1 MDLPTRFTNP
11 MSSIR
16 QRRSQVPQK
25 KELAGKVAI
34 VTGGASGI
42 GRAIVRAIA
51 SEGAKI
57 TIADINIKSAKKVAD
72 EIKKLGEG
80 SIAVRTDVSN
90 SQDVYHM
97 VEETLRQFGRVSIL
111 VNVAGVRSAPSVREV
126 SEEEWDRVI
135 DINLKGTFL
144 CCKAVV
150 EHMIA
155 KKYGRIVN
163 FSSGQ
168 WFRPVGAAAYAA
180 SKGGIISLSKSLAT
194 EVAGYGVNVNVV
206 VPGFTDTPMTRSVF
220 PSDEVFQTIVDSPA
234 LLGSGIAP
242 LTGRIAKPEDI
253 ANFVMLLFMPAFDHV
268 TGQTLHVNGGSL
280 MW

>member
-1 MDLPTRFTNP
+1 VAK
-11 MSSIR
+11 
-16 QRRSQVPQK
+16 Q
-25 KELAGKVAI
+25 KELYGKVAI

-42 GRAIVRAIA
+42 GRATVQALA
-51 SEGAKI
+51 KQGAKI
-57 TIADINIKSAKKVAD
+57 TIADIDIKSARKVGD
-72 EIKKLGEG
+72 EVNKLG
-80 SIAVRTDVSN
+80 AVSLAIKTDVSN
-90 SQDVYHM
+90 SRDVYQM
-97 VEETLRQFGRVSIL
+97 VDKTLSQFGKVSIL
-111 VNVAGVRSAPSVREV
+111 VNVAGIRSAPSVREV

-135 DINLKGTFL
+135 ATNLKGTFL

-155 KKYGRIVN
+155 DKYGRIVN

-194 EVAGYGVNVNVV
+194 EVAEYGVNVNVV

-220 PSDEVFQTIVDSPA
+220 PSDEVFQTIVDNPA
-234 LLGSGIAP
+234 LLGAGIAP
-242 LTGRIAKPEDI
+242 LTGRIAKPQDI
-253 ANFVMLLFMPAFDHV
+253 ANFVMLLFRPEFDHV

>member
-1 MDLPTRFTNP
+1 MAK
-11 MSSIR
+11 
-16 QRRSQVPQK
+16 Q
-25 KELAGKVAI
+25 KELEGKVAI

-42 GRAIVRAIA
+42 GRAVVHALTN
-51 SEGAKI
+51 EGAKVA
-57 TIADINIKSAKKVAD
+57 IADINIEPARKVAD
-72 EIKKLGEG
+72 EVKKLGG
-80 SIAVRTDVSN
+80 TSVPVKTDVSD
-90 SQDVYHM
+90 SRDVYHM
-97 VEETLRQFGRVSIL
+97 VDDTLKQFGKIDIL
-111 VNVAGVRSAPSVREV
+111 VNVAGIRSAPSVREV

-135 DINLKGTFL
+135 AINLKGTFL
-144 CCKAVV
+144 CCKAAV
-150 EHMIA
+150 EHMIGQ
-155 KKYGRIVN
+155 KYGRIVN

-206 VPGFTDTPMTRSVF
+206 APGFTDTPMTRSVF
-220 PSDEVFQTIVDSPA
+220 PSDEVFQTIVDEPA

-242 LTGRIAKPEDI
+242 LTGKIAKPEDI
-253 ANFVMLLFMPAFDHV
+253 ANFVLLLFKPAFDHV

>member
-1 MDLPTRFTNP
+1 MAK
-11 MSSIR
+11 
-16 QRRSQVPQK
+16 QK
-25 KELAGKVAI
+25 EFDGKVAI

-42 GRAIVRAIA
+42 GRATVQALA
-51 SEGAKI
+51 KQGAKI
-57 TIADINIKSAKKVAD
+57 TIADIDIKSARKVVD
-72 EIKKLGEG
+72 EIEKLGVDT
-80 SIAVRTDVSN
+80 IAIKTDVSN
-90 SQDVYHM
+90 SKDVYQM
-97 VEETLRQFGRVSIL
+97 VDKTLNQFGKVSIL

-135 DINLKGTFL
+135 AINLKGTFL

-155 KKYGRIVN
+155 EKYGRIVN

-220 PSDEVFQTIVDSPA
+220 PSDESFQTIVENPA

-242 LTGRIAKPEDI
+242 LTGRIAKPQDI
-253 ANFVMLLFMPAFDHV
+253 ANFVMLLFRPEFDHV

>member
-1 MDLPTRFTNP
+1 M
-11 MSSIR
+11 
-16 QRRSQVPQK
+16 PQK

-42 GRAIVRAIA
+42 GRAVARAVA
-51 SEGAKI
+51 KEGAKV
-57 TIADINIKSAKKVAD
+57 TIADIDVKSAGKVVD
-72 EIKKLGEG
+72 ECKKLGGEA
-80 SIAVRTDVSN
+80 IAVKTDVS
-90 SQDVYHM
+90 SSRSVYRM
-97 VEETLRQFGRVSIL
+97 VDDALRQFGTLDIL

-135 DINLKGTFL
+135 ATNLKGTFL

-150 EHMIA
+150 EHMIQ
-155 KKYGRIVN
+155 KGYGRIVN

-194 EVAGYGVNVNVV
+194 EVAGCGVNVNVV

-220 PSDEVFQTIVDSPA
+220 PSDEVFQTIVDNPA

-242 LTGRIAKPEDI
+242 LTGRITKPEDI
-253 ANFVMLLFMPAFDHV
+253 ANFVMLLFKPAFDNV
-268 TGQTLHVNGGSL
+268 TGQTLHINGGSL

>member
-1 MDLPTRFTNP
+1 
-11 MSSIR
+11 MSSMR
-16 QRRSQVPQK
+16 ERRSQVAKQ
-25 KELAGKVAI
+25 KELEGRVAI
-34 VTGGASGI
+34 VTGGGSGI
-42 GRAIVRAIA
+42 GRAVVKALTN
-51 SEGAKI
+51 EGAKV
-57 TIADINIKSAKKVAD
+57 TIADIDIVSARKVVG
-72 EIKKLGEG
+72 EVKKLGG
-80 SIAVRTDVSN
+80 TSVAVKTDVSN
-90 SQDVYHM
+90 SGNVYHM
-97 VEETLRQFGRVSIL
+97 VDETIRQFGTVDIL
-111 VNVAGVRSAPSVREV
+111 VNVAGVSSAPSVRQV
-126 SEEEWDRVI
+126 SETEWDRVI
-135 DINLKGTFL
+135 AINLKGTFL

-194 EVAGYGVNVNVV
+194 EVAAYGVNVNVV
-206 VPGFTDTPMTRSVF
+206 APGFTDTPMTRSVF
-220 PSDEVFQTIVDSPA
+220 PSDEVFQTIVDNPA

-253 ANFVMLLFMPAFDHV
+253 AGFVLLLFKPAFSNV

>member
-1 MDLPTRFTNP
+1 M
-11 MSSIR
+11 
-16 QRRSQVPQK
+16 PQK
-25 KELAGKVAI
+25 KELTGKIAI

-42 GRAIVRAIA
+42 GRAVARAMA
-51 SEGAKI
+51 KEGAKV
-57 TIADINIKSAKKVAD
+57 TIADIDIKSAGKVAD
-72 EIKKLGEG
+72 ECKKLGG
-80 SIAVRTDVSN
+80 DAIAVKTDVSSSRN
-90 SQDVYHM
+90 VYRM
-97 VEETLRQFGRVSIL
+97 VDEALRQFETIDIL

-135 DINLKGTFL
+135 AINLKGTFL

-194 EVAGYGVNVNVV
+194 EVAGYRVNVNVV

-220 PSDEVFQTIVDSPA
+220 PSDEVFQTIVDNPA

-242 LTGRIAKPEDI
+242 LTGRITRPEDI
-253 ANFVMLLFMPAFDHV
+253 ANFVMLLFKPAFDNV
-268 TGQTLHVNGGSL
+268 TGQTLHINGGSL